1 MLNNRIEELF
11 KEEKFE
17 ELCEVVEK
25 INTKDLALALN
36 KLDRDLLVQVLP
48 KLPEDVSA
56 RVFVKFKPDLQ
67 QYLIDNIS
75 DFEFKE
81 ISEELL
87 ESDVENDV
95 NQKVLN
101 EILLKAEADTR
112 HEKLLEI
119 IDNIENKKFGSLK
132 PLLSEME
139 PVDIA
144 ELINDVDK
152 KDAIVIFRLLPKDVA
167 SETFVNIDNNRQK
180 VLIQSFTD
188 NEFSSIINDLFV
200 DDTIDI
206 IEEMPSNVVIRIL
219 KLSNPETRSTINKLL
234 GFPKDS
240 AGSLMTTE
248 FVTLR
253 AKMTAAEAL
262 KKMRKQAVDKETI
275 YTCYVTDDK
284 KRLLGTVS
292 AKDIILHEPTDKVG
306 DFMQENVIYAHT
318 STDKE
323 EVSNLLA
330 KYDLLAVPIVDSE
343 NRVTGI
349 VTIDDAID
357 VIQEESQE
365 DISKMAG
372 IAPNTKPYL
381 QTNVFSIFKNRL
393 PWLLILLVSATF
405 TGIIINVYEGT
416 LNSLSPLLFACVPM
430 LMGTGGNSGSQA
442 SVTIIQSLATSDI
455 EFKDIFKV
463 IWKEIRVAIIVAL
476 VLAIACFAK
485 LMLIDNLIF
494 GYDYTFKIS
503 FVVSLSLFA
512 TICIA
517 KLVGAILPLIAKKC
531 HLDPAVVA
539 NPFITTIVDIISL
552 LVFCCFSIALL

>member
-11 KEEKFE
+11 KEGKFE
-17 ELCEVVEK
+17 ELEEIIKK
-25 INTKDLALALN
+25 INTTDLVRALSKIDKDLLA
-36 KLDRDLLVQVLP
+36 DIFP
-48 KLPEDVSA
+48 KLPEEVSA
-56 RVFVKFKPDLQ
+56 RVFVKFKPELQ
-67 QYLIDNIS
+67 QHLIDNIS

-119 IDNIENKKFGSLK
+119 IDSIENKKFSSLK

-139 PVDIA
+139 PADIA
-144 ELINDVDK
+144 ELMNDIDK
-152 KDAIVIFRLLPKDVA
+152 EKVIVMFRLLPKDLA
-167 SETFVNIDNNRQK
+167 SEVFVEMNSDRQK
-180 VLIQSFTD
+180 MLINSFTD
-188 NEFSSIINDLFV
+188 KEVSNIINDLFV
-200 DDTIDI
+200 DDTLDI

-219 KLSNPETRSTINKLL
+219 KLSDAETRHNINKLL

-240 AGSLMTTE
+240 AGSIMTTE
-248 FVTLR
+248 FITLR
-253 AKMTAAEAL
+253 TKMTAAEAL
-262 KKMRKQAVDKETI
+262 KKIRKQAIDKETI

-284 KRLLGTVS
+284 KHLLGIVS
-292 AKDIILHEPTDKVG
+292 AKDIILHKPTDKIG

-323 EVSNLLA
+323 EVSNMLA
-330 KYDLLAVPIVDSE
+330 KYDLLAVPVVDSE
-343 NRVTGI
+343 NRITGI

-357 VIQEESQE
+357 VIQEETQE

-372 IAPNTKPYL
+372 IAPTTKPYL
-381 QTNVFSIFKNRL
+381 QTNVFAIFKNRL
-393 PWLLILLVSATF
+393 PWLLILLISATF

-442 SVTIIQSLATSDI
+442 SVTIIQSLATG
-455 EFKDIFKV
+455 EVELKDVLKV
-463 IWKEIRVAIIVAL
+463 IWKEIRVAILVAL
-476 VLAIACFAK
+476 VLAVACFGK
-485 LMLIDNLIF
+485 LMLIDNMIF
-494 GYDYTFKIS
+494 GYEYTFKIS

-531 HLDPAVVA
+531 KLDPAVVA
-539 NPFITTIVDIISL
+539 NPFITTIVDVISL
-552 LVFCCFSIALL
+552 LIFCLFSISLL

>member
-11 KEEKFE
+11 KSEQFE
-17 ELCEVVEK
+17 ELSEMVEK
-25 INTKDLALALN
+25 ITTTDLARALSKIERN
-36 KLDRDLLVQVLP
+36 LLVQIFP
-48 KLPEDVSA
+48 KLPEEVSA
-56 RVFVKFKPDLQ
+56 RVFIKFSSELQ
-67 QYLIDNIS
+67 QYLIENIS

-87 ESDVENDV
+87 DSDVENDV
-95 NQKVLN
+95 DQKVLN

-112 HEKLLEI
+112 HEKLIEI
-119 IDNIENKKFGSLK
+119 IDNIENKKFSSLK
-132 PLLSEME
+132 PLLAEMATA
-139 PVDIA
+139 DIA
-144 ELINDVDK
+144 ELINDIDK
-152 KDAIVIFRLLPKDVA
+152 EKVIVIFRLLPKDLA
-167 SETFVNIDNNRQK
+167 SEVFVYMNIDRQK
-180 VLIQSFTD
+180 MLINSFTD
-188 NEFSSIINDLFV
+188 AEVSNIINDLFV

-219 KLSNPETRSTINKLL
+219 KLSNPETRASINKLL

-240 AGSLMTTE
+240 AGSIMTTE

-253 AKMTAAEAL
+253 TKMTVAEAL
-262 KKMRKQAVDKETI
+262 KKMRKQAIDKETI

-292 AKDIILHEPTDKVG
+292 AKDIILHNPTDKIG

-318 STDKE
+318 NTDKE

-343 NRVTGI
+343 NRITGI

-372 IAPNTKPYL
+372 IAPTTKPYL
-381 QTNVFSIFKNRL
+381 QTNVFAIFKNRL

-405 TGIIINVYEGT
+405 TGIIINVYEST

-442 SVTIIQSLATSDI
+442 SVTIIQSLATG
-455 EFKDIFKV
+455 EVELKDIFKV
-463 IWKEIRVAIIVAL
+463 IWKEIRVAVIVAF
-476 VLAIACFAK
+476 VLALACFGK

-494 GYDYTFKIS
+494 GYNYTIKIS
-503 FVVSLSLFA
+503 LVVSLSLFA

-517 KLVGAILPLIAKKC
+517 KLVGAILPLLAKKC

-539 NPFITTIVDIISL
+539 NPFITTIVDVISL
-552 LVFCCFSIALL
+552 LIFCLFSISLL

>member
-11 KEEKFE
+11 KEEKFD
-17 ELCEVVEK
+17 ELSEMVEK
-25 INTKDLALALN
+25 INTKDLVLALS
-36 KLDRDLLVQVLP
+36 KLDKDLLVQVLP
-48 KLPEDVSA
+48 ALPEEVSA
-56 RVFVKFKPDLQ
+56 RVFVKFKPEIQ
-67 QYLIDNIS
+67 HYLIENIS
-75 DFEFKE
+75 DFKFKE

-87 ESDVENDV
+87 ESDIENDV

-101 EILLKAEADTR
+101 ELLLKAEADTR

-119 IDNIENKKFGSLK
+119 IDNITNKKFSSLK
-132 PLLSEME
+132 PLLSEMK
-139 PVDIA
+139 PADIA
-144 ELINDVDK
+144 ELINDTDK
-152 KDAIVIFRLLPKDVA
+152 KNVIVIFRLLPKDLA
-167 SETFVNIDNNRQK
+167 SEVFVEMNIDRQK
-180 VLIQSFTD
+180 VLIDSFTD
-188 NEFSSIINDLFV
+188 TEFSNIINDLFV
-200 DDTIDI
+200 DDTIDL

-219 KLSNPETRSTINKLL
+219 KLSNPETRATINKLL

-240 AGSLMTTE
+240 AGSIMTTE
-248 FVTLR
+248 FITLR
-253 AKMTAAEAL
+253 TKMTASEAL
-262 KKMRKQAVDKETI
+262 KKMRKQAIDKETI

-292 AKDIILHEPTDKVG
+292 AKDIILHNPTDKIG
-306 DFMQENVIYAHT
+306 DFMQENVISAHT

-323 EVSNLLA
+323 EVSNMLT

-343 NRVTGI
+343 NRITGI

-372 IAPNTKPYL
+372 IAPTTKPYL
-381 QTNVFSIFKNRL
+381 QTNVFAIFKNRL
-393 PWLLILLVSATF
+393 PWLLILLISATF
-405 TGIIINVYEGT
+405 TGIIINVYEST

-442 SVTIIQSLATSDI
+442 SVTIIQSLATG
-455 EFKDIFKV
+455 EVELKDVFKV

-476 VLAIACFAK
+476 VLAVSCFAK

-494 GYDYTFKIS
+494 GYDYTVKIS

-517 KLVGAILPLIAKKC
+517 KLVGALLPLIAKKI

-539 NPFITTIVDIISL
+539 NPFITTIVDVISL
-552 LVFCCFSIALL
+552 LIFCLFSITLL

>member
-11 KEEKFE
+11 NEEKFD
-17 ELCEVVEK
+17 ELNSMIEK
-25 INTKDLALALN
+25 INTTDLARALSRIE
-36 KLDRDLLVQVLP
+36 KELLVQIFP
-48 KLPEDVSA
+48 KLPEEVSA
-56 RVFVKFKPDLQ
+56 RVFVKFKTELQ

-75 DFEFKE
+75 GYEFKE

-87 ESDVENDV
+87 EADVENDV

-119 IDNIENKKFGSLK
+119 IDNIENRKFSSLK
-132 PLLSEME
+132 PLLAEME
-139 PVDIA
+139 PADIA
-144 ELINDVDK
+144 DLINDIDK
-152 KDAIVIFRLLPKDVA
+152 EKVMVIFRLLPKDLA
-167 SETFVNIDNNRQK
+167 SEVFVEMNSDRQK
-180 VLIQSFTD
+180 MLINT
-188 NEFSSIINDLFV
+188 FSDAEVSNIMDDLFV
-200 DDTIDI
+200 DDTVDI
-206 IEEMPSNVVIRIL
+206 IEEMPSNVVIRLL
-219 KLSNPETRSTINKLL
+219 KLSKPETRATLNKIL

-240 AGSLMTTE
+240 AGSIMTTE

-253 AKMTAAEAL
+253 TKMTVAEAL
-262 KKMRKQAVDKETI
+262 KKMRKQAIDKETI

-292 AKDIILHEPTDKVG
+292 AKDIILHKPTDKIG

-318 STDKE
+318 NTDRE
-323 EVSNLLA
+323 EVSNMLQ
-330 KYDLLAVPIVDSE
+330 KYDLLAVPVVDNE
-343 NRVTGI
+343 NRITGI

-357 VIQEESQE
+357 IIQEETQE

-372 IAPNTKPYL
+372 IAPTTKPYL
-381 QTNVFSIFKNRL
+381 KTNVFAIFKNRL
-393 PWLLILLVSATF
+393 PWLLILLISATF

-442 SVTIIQSLATSDI
+442 SVTIIQSLATGDV
-455 EFKDIFKV
+455 ELKDVFKV
-463 IWKEIRVAIIVAL
+463 IWKEIRVAILVAL
-476 VLAIACFAK
+476 VLAVACFGK

-494 GYDYTFKIS
+494 GYDYTVKIS

-517 KLVGAILPLIAKKC
+517 KLVGAILPLLAKKIK
-531 HLDPAVVA
+531 LDPAVVA
-539 NPFITTIVDIISL
+539 NPFITTIVDVISL
-552 LVFCCFSIALL
+552 LIFCVCSIALL

>member
-11 KEEKFE
+11 NEEKFD
-17 ELCEVVEK
+17 ELNSMIEK
-25 INTKDLALALN
+25 INTTDLARALSKIDN
-36 KLDRDLLVQVLP
+36 ELLVKIFP
-48 KLPEDVSA
+48 KLPEEVSA
-56 RVFVKFKPDLQ
+56 RVFVKFKTELQ

-75 DFEFKE
+75 GYEFKE

-87 ESDVENDV
+87 EADVENDV

-119 IDNIENKKFGSLK
+119 IDNIENKKFSSLK
-132 PLLSEME
+132 PLLAEME
-139 PVDIA
+139 PADIA
-144 ELINDVDK
+144 DLINDIDK
-152 KDAIVIFRLLPKDVA
+152 EKVVVIFRLLPKDLA
-167 SETFVNIDNNRQK
+167 SEVFVDMNADRQK
-180 VLIQSFTD
+180 MLIDTFTD
-188 NEFSSIINDLFV
+188 AEVSNIINDLFV
-200 DDTIDI
+200 DDTVDI
-206 IEEMPSNVVIRIL
+206 IEEMPSNVVIRLL
-219 KLSNPETRSTINKLL
+219 KLSKPETRATLNKIL

-240 AGSLMTTE
+240 AGSIMTTE

-253 AKMTAAEAL
+253 TKMTVSEAL
-262 KKMRKQAVDKETI
+262 KKMRKQAIDKETI

-292 AKDIILHEPTDKVG
+292 AKDIILHKPNDKIG

-318 STDKE
+318 NTDRE
-323 EVSNLLA
+323 EVSNMLQ
-330 KYDLLAVPIVDSE
+330 KYDLLAVPVVDNE
-343 NRVTGI
+343 NRITGI

-357 VIQEESQE
+357 IIQEESQE

-372 IAPNTKPYL
+372 IAPTTKPYL

-393 PWLLILLVSATF
+393 PWLLILLISATF
-405 TGIIINVYEGT
+405 TGIIINVYEST

-442 SVTIIQSLATSDI
+442 SVTIIQSLATG
-455 EFKDIFKV
+455 EVELKDVLKV
-463 IWKEIRVAIIVAL
+463 IWKEIRVAVIVAF
-476 VLAIACFAK
+476 VLAVACFGK

-517 KLVGAILPLIAKKC
+517 KLVGAILPLLAKKIK
-531 HLDPAVVA
+531 LDPAVVA
-539 NPFITTIVDIISL
+539 NPFITTIVDVISL
-552 LVFCCFSIALL
+552 LIFCLFSITLL

>member
-1 MLNNRIEELF
+1 MLNNKIEELF
-11 KEEKFE
+11 VAEKFD
-17 ELCEVVEK
+17 ELAEMVEK
-25 INTKDLALALN
+25 INTKDLVFALS
-36 KLDRDLLVQVLP
+36 KIDKDLLVKILP
-48 KLPEDVSA
+48 KLPEEVSA
-56 RVFVKFKPDLQ
+56 RVFVKFKSELQ
-67 QYLIDNIS
+67 QHLIDNIS

-87 ESDVENDV
+87 DTDVENDV
-95 NQKVLN
+95 NQNVLN

-119 IDNIENKKFGSLK
+119 IDNVENKKFSSLK
-132 PLLSEME
+132 PLLAEME
-139 PVDIA
+139 PADIA
-144 ELINDVDK
+144 ELINDIDK
-152 KDAIVIFRLLPKDVA
+152 EKVIIIFRLLPKDLA
-167 SETFVNIDNNRQK
+167 SEVFVEMNIDRQK
-180 VLIQSFTD
+180 MLINSFTD
-188 NEFSSIINDLFV
+188 TEFSNIINDLFV
-200 DDTIDI
+200 DDTLDI

-219 KLSNPETRSTINKLL
+219 RLSNPETRATINKLL

-240 AGSLMTTE
+240 AGSIMTTE

-253 AKMTAAEAL
+253 TKMTAAEAL
-262 KKMRKQAVDKETI
+262 KKMRKQAIDKETI

-284 KRLLGTVS
+284 KKLLGTVS
-292 AKDIILHEPTDKVG
+292 AKDIILHNPEDKVG
-306 DFMQENVIYAHT
+306 DFMQDNIIYAHT
-318 STDKE
+318 NTDKE

-343 NRVTGI
+343 NRITGI

-372 IAPNTKPYL
+372 IAPTTKPYL

-393 PWLLILLVSATF
+393 PWLLILLISATF
-405 TGIIINVYEGT
+405 TGIIINVYEST
-416 LNSLSPLLFACVPM
+416 LNALSPLLFACVPM

-442 SVTIIQSLATSDI
+442 SVTIIQSLATG
-455 EFKDIFKV
+455 EVELKDVIKV
-463 IWKEIRVAIIVAL
+463 IWKEIRVAVL
-476 VLAIACFAK
+476 VSFVLAVACFGK

-494 GYDYTFKIS
+494 GYDYTVKIS
-503 FVVSLSLFA
+503 LVVSLSLFA

-517 KLVGAILPLIAKKC
+517 KLVGAILPLIAKKI

-539 NPFITTIVDIISL
+539 NPFITTIVDVISL
-552 LVFCCFSIALL
+552 LIFCLFSISLL

>member
-11 KEEKFE
+11 NDEKFE
-17 ELCEVVEK
+17 ELNLMVEK
-25 INTKDLALALN
+25 INTTDLARALSRIE
-36 KLDRDLLVQVLP
+36 KDVLVKIFP
-48 KLPEDVSA
+48 KLPEEVSA
-56 RVFVKFKPDLQ
+56 RVFVKFKTDLQ

-87 ESDVENDV
+87 DADVENDV

-119 IDNIENKKFGSLK
+119 IDNIENKKFSSLK
-132 PLLSEME
+132 PLLAEME
-139 PVDIA
+139 PADIA
-144 ELINDVDK
+144 DIMNDIDK
-152 KDAIVIFRLLPKDVA
+152 QNVVVLFRLLPKDLA
-167 SETFVNIDNNRQK
+167 SEVFVDMNVDRQK
-180 VLIQSFTD
+180 MLINSFTD
-188 NEFSSIINDLFV
+188 AEVSNIINDLFV
-200 DDTIDI
+200 DDTVDI
-206 IEEMPSNVVIRIL
+206 LEEMPSNVVIRLL
-219 KLSNPETRSTINKLL
+219 KLSNPETRETLNKIL

-240 AGSLMTTE
+240 AGSIMTTE

-253 AKMTAAEAL
+253 TKMTVAEAL
-262 KKMRKQAVDKETI
+262 KKMRKQAIDKETI

-292 AKDIILHEPTDKVG
+292 AKDIILHKPTDKIG
-306 DFMQENVIYAHT
+306 DFMQENVVYAHT
-318 STDKE
+318 NTDRE
-323 EVSNLLA
+323 EVYNMLK
-330 KYDLLAVPIVDSE
+330 KYDFLAVPVVDNE
-343 NRVTGI
+343 NRITGI
-349 VTIDDAID
+349 VTIDDALDI
-357 VIQEESQE
+357 IQEETQE

-372 IAPNTKPYL
+372 IAPTTKPYL

-393 PWLLILLVSATF
+393 PWLLILLISATF

-442 SVTIIQSLATSDI
+442 SVTIIQSLATGDI
-455 EFKDIFKV
+455 ELKDVFKV
-463 IWKEIRVAIIVAL
+463 IWKEIRVAILVSF
-476 VLAIACFAK
+476 VLAVACFGK

-531 HLDPAVVA
+531 RLDPAVVA
-539 NPFITTIVDIISL
+539 NPFITTIVDVISL
-552 LVFCCFSIALL
+552 LIFCVCSITLL

>member
-11 KEEKFE
+11 NAEKFE
-17 ELCEVVEK
+17 ELSEMVEK
-25 INTKDLALALN
+25 ITTTDLARALS
-36 KLDRDLLVQVLP
+36 KIERDLLVQIFP
-48 KLPEDVSA
+48 KLPEEVSA
-56 RVFVKFKPDLQ
+56 RVFVKFKSELQ

-95 NQKVLN
+95 NQTVLN

-119 IDNIENKKFGSLK
+119 IDNIENKKFSSLK
-132 PLLSEME
+132 PLLAEME
-139 PVDIA
+139 PADIA
-144 ELINDVDK
+144 ELINDIDK
-152 KDAIVIFRLLPKDVA
+152 EKVIVIFRLLPKDLA
-167 SETFVNIDNNRQK
+167 SEVFVDMNVDRQK
-180 VLIQSFTD
+180 MLINSFTD
-188 NEFSSIINDLFV
+188 NEVSNIINDLFV

-206 IEEMPSNVVIRIL
+206 IEEMPSNMVIRIL
-219 KLSNPETRSTINKLL
+219 KLSNPETRATINKLL

-240 AGSLMTTE
+240 AGSIMTTE

-253 AKMTAAEAL
+253 TKMTVSEAL
-262 KKMRKQAVDKETI
+262 KKMRKQAIDKETI

-292 AKDIILHEPTDKVG
+292 AKDIILHNPTDRIG

-330 KYDLLAVPIVDSE
+330 KYDLLAVPVVDSE
-343 NRVTGI
+343 NRITGI

-357 VIQEESQE
+357 VIQEETQE

-372 IAPNTKPYL
+372 IAPTTKPYL
-381 QTNVFSIFKNRL
+381 QTNVFAIFKNRL

-405 TGIIINVYEGT
+405 TGIIINVYEST

-442 SVTIIQSLATSDI
+442 SVTIIQSLATG
-455 EFKDIFKV
+455 EVELKDIFKV
-463 IWKEIRVAIIVAL
+463 IWKEIRVAIIVAF
-476 VLAIACFAK
+476 VLALACFGK

-494 GYDYTFKIS
+494 GYDYTIKIS

-517 KLVGAILPLIAKKC
+517 KLVGAILPLLAKKC

-539 NPFITTIVDIISL
+539 NPFITTIVDVISL
-552 LVFCCFSIALL
+552 LIFCLFSVSML

>member
-11 KEEKFE
+11 NEEKFE
-17 ELCEVVEK
+17 ELNAMVEK
-25 INTKDLALALN
+25 INTTDLARALSRIEHEQLA
-36 KLDRDLLVQVLP
+36 KIFP
-48 KLPEDVSA
+48 KLPEEVSA
-56 RVFVKFKPDLQ
+56 RVFVKFKTELQ

-75 DFEFKE
+75 GYEFKE

-119 IDNIENKKFGSLK
+119 IDNIENKKFSSLK

-139 PVDIA
+139 PADMA
-144 ELINDVDK
+144 DLINDIDK
-152 KDAIVIFRLLPKDVA
+152 EKVLVIFRLLPKDLA
-167 SETFVNIDNNRQK
+167 SEVFVEMNSDRQK
-180 VLIQSFTD
+180 MLIDTFTD
-188 NEFSSIINDLFV
+188 AEVSNIINDLFV

-206 IEEMPSNVVIRIL
+206 IEEMPSNVVIRLL
-219 KLSNPETRSTINKLL
+219 KLSNPETRATLNKIL

-240 AGSLMTTE
+240 AGSIMTTE

-253 AKMTAAEAL
+253 TKMTVSEAL
-262 KKMRKQAVDKETI
+262 KKMRKQAIDKETI

-292 AKDIILHEPTDKVG
+292 AKDIILHKPTDKIG

-318 STDKE
+318 NTDRE
-323 EVSNLLA
+323 EVSNMLQ
-330 KYDLLAVPIVDSE
+330 KYDLLAVPVVDNE
-343 NRVTGI
+343 NRITGI

-357 VIQEESQE
+357 IIQEESQE

-372 IAPNTKPYL
+372 IAPTTKPYL
-381 QTNVFSIFKNRL
+381 QTNVFAIFKNRL
-393 PWLLILLVSATF
+393 PWLLILLLSATF

-442 SVTIIQSLATSDI
+442 SVTIIQSLATG
-455 EFKDIFKV
+455 EVELKDVFKV
-463 IWKEIRVAIIVAL
+463 IWKEIRVAVIIAF
-476 VLAIACFAK
+476 VLACACFGK
-485 LMLIDNLIF
+485 LLLIDNLLF

-503 FVVSLSLFA
+503 FVISLSLFA

-517 KLVGAILPLIAKKC
+517 KLVGAILPLIAKKI

-539 NPFITTIVDIISL
+539 NPFITTIVDVLSL
-552 LVFCCFSIALL
+552 LIFCLFSITLL

>member
-11 KEEKFE
+11 NAEKFD
-17 ELCEVVEK
+17 ELNEMVEK
-25 INTKDLALALN
+25 INTTDLARALSRIE
-36 KLDRDLLVQVLP
+36 KDVLVKIFP
-48 KLPEDVSA
+48 KLPEEVSA
-56 RVFVKFKPDLQ
+56 RVFVKFKTELQ

-119 IDNIENKKFGSLK
+119 IDNIENKKFSSLK

-139 PVDIA
+139 PADIA
-144 ELINDVDK
+144 EVINDIDK
-152 KDAIVIFRLLPKDVA
+152 QNVVVLFRLLPKDLA
-167 SETFVNIDNNRQK
+167 SEVFVDMNADRQK
-180 VLIQSFTD
+180 MLINSFTD
-188 NEFSSIINDLFV
+188 AEVSNIINDLFV
-200 DDTIDI
+200 DDTVDI
-206 IEEMPSNVVIRIL
+206 IEEMPSNVVIRLL
-219 KLSNPETRSTINKLL
+219 KLSNPETRETLNKIL

-240 AGSLMTTE
+240 AGSIMTTE

-253 AKMTAAEAL
+253 TKMTVAEAL
-262 KKMRKQAVDKETI
+262 KKMRKQAIDKETI

-292 AKDIILHEPTDKVG
+292 AKDIILHKPTDKIG

-318 STDKE
+318 NTDRE
-323 EVSNLLA
+323 EVSNMLQ
-330 KYDLLAVPIVDSE
+330 KYDLLAVPVVDNE
-343 NRVTGI
+343 NRITGI

-357 VIQEESQE
+357 IIQEETQE

-372 IAPNTKPYL
+372 IAPTTKPYL

-393 PWLLILLVSATF
+393 PWLLILLISATF

-442 SVTIIQSLATSDI
+442 SVTIIQSLATGDI
-455 EFKDIFKV
+455 ELKDVFKV
-463 IWKEIRVAIIVAL
+463 IWKEIRVAILVSF

-531 HLDPAVVA
+531 KLDPAVVA
-539 NPFITTIVDIISL
+539 NPFITTIVDVISL
-552 LVFCCFSIALL
+552 LIFCIFSIALL

>member
-1 MLNNRIEELF
+1 MLNNKIEELF
-11 KEEKFE
+11 VAEKFD
-17 ELCEVVEK
+17 ELAEMVEK
-25 INTKDLALALN
+25 INTKDLVFALS
-36 KLDRDLLVQVLP
+36 KIDKDLLVKILP
-48 KLPEDVSA
+48 KLPEEVSA
-56 RVFVKFKPDLQ
+56 RVFVKFKSELQ
-67 QYLIDNIS
+67 QHLIDNIS

-87 ESDVENDV
+87 DTDVENDV
-95 NQKVLN
+95 NQNVLN

-119 IDNIENKKFGSLK
+119 IDNVENKKFSSLK
-132 PLLSEME
+132 PLLAEME
-139 PVDIA
+139 PADIA
-144 ELINDVDK
+144 ELINDIDK
-152 KDAIVIFRLLPKDVA
+152 EKVIIIFRLLPKDLA
-167 SETFVNIDNNRQK
+167 SEVFVEMNIDRQK
-180 VLIQSFTD
+180 MLINSFTD
-188 NEFSSIINDLFV
+188 AEFSNIINDLFV
-200 DDTIDI
+200 DDTLDI

-219 KLSNPETRSTINKLL
+219 RLSNPETRATINKLL

-240 AGSLMTTE
+240 AGSIMTTE

-253 AKMTAAEAL
+253 TKMTAAEAL
-262 KKMRKQAVDKETI
+262 KKMRKQAIDKETI

-284 KRLLGTVS
+284 KKLLGTVS
-292 AKDIILHEPTDKVG
+292 AKDIILHNPEDKVG
-306 DFMQENVIYAHT
+306 DFMQDNIIYAHT
-318 STDKE
+318 NTDKE

-343 NRVTGI
+343 NRITGI

-372 IAPNTKPYL
+372 IAPTTKPYL

-393 PWLLILLVSATF
+393 PWLLILLISATF
-405 TGIIINVYEGT
+405 TGIIINVYEST
-416 LNSLSPLLFACVPM
+416 LNALSPLLFACVPM

-442 SVTIIQSLATSDI
+442 SVTIIQSLATG
-455 EFKDIFKV
+455 EVELKDVIKV
-463 IWKEIRVAIIVAL
+463 IWKEIRVAVL
-476 VLAIACFAK
+476 VSFVLAVACFGK

-494 GYDYTFKIS
+494 GYDYTVKIS
-503 FVVSLSLFA
+503 LVVSLSLFA

-517 KLVGAILPLIAKKC
+517 KLVGAILPLIAKKI

-539 NPFITTIVDIISL
+539 NPFITTIVDVISL
-552 LVFCCFSIALL
+552 LIFCLFSISLL

>member
-11 KEEKFE
+11 NEEKFD
-17 ELCEVVEK
+17 ELNSMIEK
-25 INTKDLALALN
+25 INTTDLARALSKIDN
-36 KLDRDLLVQVLP
+36 ELLVKIFP
-48 KLPEDVSA
+48 KLPEEVSA
-56 RVFVKFKPDLQ
+56 RVFVKFKTELQ

-75 DFEFKE
+75 GYEFKE

-87 ESDVENDV
+87 EADVEKDV

-119 IDNIENKKFGSLK
+119 IDNIENRKFSSLK
-132 PLLSEME
+132 PLLAEME
-139 PVDIA
+139 PADIA
-144 ELINDVDK
+144 DLINDIDK
-152 KDAIVIFRLLPKDVA
+152 EKVVVIFRLLPKDLA
-167 SETFVNIDNNRQK
+167 SEVFVDMNADRQK
-180 VLIQSFTD
+180 MLIDTFTD
-188 NEFSSIINDLFV
+188 AEVSNIINDLFV
-200 DDTIDI
+200 DDTVDI
-206 IEEMPSNVVIRIL
+206 IEEMPSNVVIRLL
-219 KLSNPETRSTINKLL
+219 KLSKPETRATLNKIL

-240 AGSLMTTE
+240 AGSIMTTE

-253 AKMTAAEAL
+253 TKMTVSEAL
-262 KKMRKQAVDKETI
+262 KKMRKQAIDKETI

-292 AKDIILHEPTDKVG
+292 AKDIILHKPNDKIG

-318 STDKE
+318 NTDRE
-323 EVSNLLA
+323 EVSNMLQ
-330 KYDLLAVPIVDSE
+330 KYDLLAVPVVDNE
-343 NRVTGI
+343 NRITGI

-357 VIQEESQE
+357 IIQEESQE

-372 IAPNTKPYL
+372 IAPTTKPYL

-393 PWLLILLVSATF
+393 PWLLILLISATF
-405 TGIIINVYEGT
+405 TGIIINVYEST

-442 SVTIIQSLATSDI
+442 SVTIIQSLATG
-455 EFKDIFKV
+455 EVELKDVLKV
-463 IWKEIRVAIIVAL
+463 IWKEIRVAVIVAF
-476 VLAIACFAK
+476 VLAVACFGK

-517 KLVGAILPLIAKKC
+517 KLVGAILPLLAKKIK
-531 HLDPAVVA
+531 LDPAVVA
-539 NPFITTIVDIISL
+539 NPFITTIVDVISL
-552 LVFCCFSIALL
+552 LIFCLFSITLL

>member
-11 KEEKFE
+11 KEEKFD
-17 ELCEVVEK
+17 ELSEMVAK
-25 INTKDLALALN
+25 INTKDLVLALS
-36 KLDRDLLVQVLP
+36 KLDKDLLVQVLP
-48 KLPEDVSA
+48 ALPEEVSA
-56 RVFVKFKPDLQ
+56 RVFIKFKPEIQ
-67 QYLIDNIS
+67 HYLIENIS
-75 DFEFKE
+75 DFKFKE

-87 ESDVENDV
+87 ESDIENDV

-101 EILLKAEADTR
+101 ELLLKAEADTR

-119 IDNIENKKFGSLK
+119 IDNITNKKFSSLK
-132 PLLSEME
+132 PLLSEMK
-139 PVDIA
+139 PADIA
-144 ELINDVDK
+144 ELINDTDK
-152 KDAIVIFRLLPKDVA
+152 KNVIVIFRLLPKDLA
-167 SETFVNIDNNRQK
+167 SEVFVEMNIDRQK
-180 VLIQSFTD
+180 VLIDSFTD
-188 NEFSSIINDLFV
+188 TEFSNIINDLFV
-200 DDTIDI
+200 DDTIDL

-219 KLSNPETRSTINKLL
+219 KLSNPETRATINKLL

-240 AGSLMTTE
+240 AGSIMTTE
-248 FVTLR
+248 FITLR
-253 AKMTAAEAL
+253 TKMTASEAL
-262 KKMRKQAVDKETI
+262 KKMRKQAIDKETI

-292 AKDIILHEPTDKVG
+292 AKDIILHNPTDKIG
-306 DFMQENVIYAHT
+306 DFMQENVISAHT

-323 EVSNLLA
+323 EVSNMLT

-343 NRVTGI
+343 NRITGI

-372 IAPNTKPYL
+372 IAPTTKPYL
-381 QTNVFSIFKNRL
+381 QTNVFAIFKNRL
-393 PWLLILLVSATF
+393 PWLLILLISATF
-405 TGIIINVYEGT
+405 TGIIINVYEST

-442 SVTIIQSLATSDI
+442 SVTIIQSLATG
-455 EFKDIFKV
+455 EVELKDVFKV

-476 VLAIACFAK
+476 VLAVSCFAK

-517 KLVGAILPLIAKKC
+517 KLVGALLPLIAKKI

-539 NPFITTIVDIISL
+539 NPFITTIVDVISL
-552 LVFCCFSIALL
+552 LIFCLFSITLL

>member
-11 KEEKFE
+11 NAEKFD
-17 ELCEVVEK
+17 ELNAMVEK
-25 INTKDLALALN
+25 INTTDLARALSRIE
-36 KLDRDLLVQVLP
+36 KELLVQIFP
-48 KLPEDVSA
+48 KLPEEVSA
-56 RVFVKFKPDLQ
+56 RVFVQFKTDLQ

-75 DFEFKE
+75 GFEFKE

-87 ESDVENDV
+87 DSDVENDV

-119 IDNIENKKFGSLK
+119 IDNIENKKFSSLK
-132 PLLSEME
+132 PLLAEME
-139 PVDIA
+139 PADIA
-144 ELINDVDK
+144 DLMNDIDK
-152 KDAIVIFRLLPKDVA
+152 EKVVVIFRLLPKDLA
-167 SETFVNIDNNRQK
+167 SEVFVDMNVDRQK
-180 VLIQSFTD
+180 MLINT
-188 NEFSSIINDLFV
+188 FSDAEVSNIINDLFV

-206 IEEMPSNVVIRIL
+206 IEEMPSNVVIRLL
-219 KLSNPETRSTINKLL
+219 KLSKPETRATLNKIL

-240 AGSLMTTE
+240 AGSIMTTE

-253 AKMTAAEAL
+253 TKMTVAEAL
-262 KKMRKQAVDKETI
+262 KKMRKQAIDKETI

-292 AKDIILHEPTDKVG
+292 AKDIILHKPTDKIG

-318 STDKE
+318 NTDRE
-323 EVSNLLA
+323 EVSNMLQ
-330 KYDLLAVPIVDSE
+330 KYDLLAVPVVDNE
-343 NRVTGI
+343 NRITGI
-349 VTIDDAID
+349 VTIDDALDI
-357 VIQEESQE
+357 IQEETQE

-372 IAPNTKPYL
+372 IAPTTKPYL
-381 QTNVFSIFKNRL
+381 KTNVFAIFKNRL
-393 PWLLILLVSATF
+393 PWLLILLISATF

-442 SVTIIQSLATSDI
+442 SVTVIQSLATGDV
-455 EFKDIFKV
+455 ELKDVFKV
-463 IWKEIRVAIIVAL
+463 IWKEIRVAILVAL
-476 VLAIACFAK
+476 VLAVACFGK

-494 GYDYTFKIS
+494 GYDYTVKIS

-517 KLVGAILPLIAKKC
+517 KLVGAILPLLAKKIK
-531 HLDPAVVA
+531 LDPAVVA
-539 NPFITTIVDIISL
+539 NPFITTIVDVISL
-552 LVFCCFSIALL
+552 LIFCVCSIALL

>member
-11 KEEKFE
+11 NAEKFD
-17 ELCEVVEK
+17 ELADIVEK
-25 INTKDLALALN
+25 INTKDLVLALS
-36 KLDRDLLVQVLP
+36 KIDKDVLVKILP

-56 RVFVKFKPDLQ
+56 RVFIKFKPELQ
-67 QYLIDNIS
+67 HYLIENIS

-119 IDNIENKKFGSLK
+119 IDNIENKKFSSLK
-132 PLLSEME
+132 PLLAEME
-139 PVDIA
+139 PADIA
-144 ELINDVDK
+144 ELINDIDK
-152 KDAIVIFRLLPKDVA
+152 EKVIIIFRLLPKDLA
-167 SETFVNIDNNRQK
+167 SEVFIEMNIDRQK
-180 VLIQSFTD
+180 MLINSFTD
-188 NEFSSIINDLFV
+188 AEFSNIINDLFV
-200 DDTIDI
+200 DDTIDL

-219 KLSNPETRSTINKLL
+219 KLSSPETRATINKLL

-240 AGSLMTTE
+240 AGSIMTTE

-253 AKMTAAEAL
+253 TKMTAAEAL
-262 KKMRKQAVDKETI
+262 KKMRKQAIDKETI

-292 AKDIILHEPTDKVG
+292 AKDIILHNPTDKIG
-306 DFMQENVIYAHT
+306 DFMQENVISAHT

-323 EVSNLLA
+323 EVSNLLS

-343 NRVTGI
+343 NRITGI

-357 VIQEESQE
+357 VIQEETQE

-372 IAPNTKPYL
+372 IAPTTKPYL
-381 QTNVFSIFKNRL
+381 QTNVFAIFKNRL
-393 PWLLILLVSATF
+393 PWLLILLISATF
-405 TGIIINVYEGT
+405 TGIIINVYEST
-416 LNSLSPLLFACVPM
+416 LNALSPLLFACVPM

-442 SVTIIQSLATSDI
+442 SVTIIQSLATNEI
-455 EFKDIFKV
+455 ELKDVLKV
-463 IWKEIRVAIIVAL
+463 IWKEIRVAIIVAF
-476 VLAIACFAK
+476 VLATACFAK

-494 GYDYTFKIS
+494 GYEYTFKIS

-517 KLVGAILPLIAKKC
+517 KLVGAILPLLAKKI

-539 NPFITTIVDIISL
+539 NPFITTIVDVISL
-552 LVFCCFSIALL
+552 LIFCLFSITLL

>member
-11 KEEKFE
+11 KEEKFD
-17 ELCEVVEK
+17 ELSEMVEK
-25 INTKDLALALN
+25 INTKDLVLALS
-36 KLDRDLLVQVLP
+36 KLDKDLLVQILP
-48 KLPEDVSA
+48 ALPEEVSA
-56 RVFVKFKPDLQ
+56 RVFVKFKPEIQ
-67 QYLIDNIS
+67 HYLIENIS
-75 DFEFKE
+75 DFKFKE

-87 ESDVENDV
+87 ESDIENDV

-101 EILLKAEADTR
+101 ELLLKAEADTR

-119 IDNIENKKFGSLK
+119 IDSITNKKFSSLK
-132 PLLSEME
+132 PLLTEMK
-139 PVDIA
+139 PADIA
-144 ELINDVDK
+144 ELINDTDK
-152 KDAIVIFRLLPKDVA
+152 ENVIVIFRLLPKDLA
-167 SETFVNIDNNRQK
+167 SEVFIEMNIDRQK
-180 VLIQSFTD
+180 MLINSFTD
-188 NEFSSIINDLFV
+188 SEFSNIINDLFV
-200 DDTIDI
+200 DDTIDL

-219 KLSNPETRSTINKLL
+219 KLSNPETRATINKLL

-240 AGSLMTTE
+240 AGSIMTTE
-248 FVTLR
+248 FITLR
-253 AKMTAAEAL
+253 TKMTASEAL
-262 KKMRKQAVDKETI
+262 KKMRKQAIDKETI

-292 AKDIILHEPTDKVG
+292 AKDIILHNPTDKIG
-306 DFMQENVIYAHT
+306 DFMQENVISAHT

-323 EVSNLLA
+323 EVSNMLT

-343 NRVTGI
+343 NRITGI

-372 IAPNTKPYL
+372 IAPTTKPYL
-381 QTNVFSIFKNRL
+381 QTNVFAIFKNRL
-393 PWLLILLVSATF
+393 PWLLILLISATF

-442 SVTIIQSLATSDI
+442 SVTIIQSLATG
-455 EFKDIFKV
+455 EVELKDVLKV
-463 IWKEIRVAIIVAL
+463 IWKEIRVAVIIAL
-476 VLAIACFAK
+476 VLAVSCFAK

-494 GYDYTFKIS
+494 GYDYTVKIS

-517 KLVGAILPLIAKKC
+517 KLVGALLPLFAKKI

-539 NPFITTIVDIISL
+539 NPFITTIVDVISL
-552 LVFCCFSIALL
+552 LIFCLFSITLL

>member
-11 KEEKFE
+11 NEEKFD
-17 ELCEVVEK
+17 ELNSMIEK
-25 INTKDLALALN
+25 INTTDLARALSKIDN
-36 KLDRDLLVQVLP
+36 ELLVKLFP
-48 KLPEDVSA
+48 KLPEEVSA
-56 RVFVKFKPDLQ
+56 RVFVKFKTELQ

-75 DFEFKE
+75 GYEFKE

-87 ESDVENDV
+87 EADVENDV

-119 IDNIENKKFGSLK
+119 IDNIENRKFSSLK
-132 PLLSEME
+132 PLLAEME
-139 PVDIA
+139 PADIA
-144 ELINDVDK
+144 DLINDIDK
-152 KDAIVIFRLLPKDVA
+152 EKVMVIFRLLPKDLA
-167 SETFVNIDNNRQK
+167 SEVFVEMNSDRQK
-180 VLIQSFTD
+180 MLINT
-188 NEFSSIINDLFV
+188 FSDAEVSNIMDDLFV
-200 DDTIDI
+200 DDTVDI
-206 IEEMPSNVVIRIL
+206 IEEMPSNVVIRLL
-219 KLSNPETRSTINKLL
+219 KLSKPETRATLNKIL

-240 AGSLMTTE
+240 AGSIMTTE

-253 AKMTAAEAL
+253 TKMTVAEAL
-262 KKMRKQAVDKETI
+262 KKMRKQAIDKETI

-292 AKDIILHEPTDKVG
+292 AKDIILHKPNDKIG

-318 STDKE
+318 NTDRE
-323 EVSNLLA
+323 EVSNMLQ
-330 KYDLLAVPIVDSE
+330 KYDLLAVPVVDNE
-343 NRVTGI
+343 NRITGI

-357 VIQEESQE
+357 IIQEESQE

-372 IAPNTKPYL
+372 IAPTTKPYL

-393 PWLLILLVSATF
+393 PWLLILLISATF
-405 TGIIINVYEGT
+405 TGIIINVYEST
-416 LNSLSPLLFACVPM
+416 LNNLSPLLFACVPM

-442 SVTIIQSLATSDI
+442 SVTIIQSLATG
-455 EFKDIFKV
+455 EVELKDVLKV
-463 IWKEIRVAIIVAL
+463 IWKEIRVAVIVAF
-476 VLAIACFAK
+476 VLAVACFGK

-517 KLVGAILPLIAKKC
+517 KLVGAILPLLAKKIK
-531 HLDPAVVA
+531 LDPAVVA
-539 NPFITTIVDIISL
+539 NPFITTIVDVISL
-552 LVFCCFSIALL
+552 LIFCLFSITLL

>member
-11 KEEKFE
+11 NEEKFD
-17 ELCEVVEK
+17 ELNSMIEK
-25 INTKDLALALN
+25 INTTDLARALSKIDN
-36 KLDRDLLVQVLP
+36 ELLVKIFP
-48 KLPEDVSA
+48 KLPEEVSA
-56 RVFVKFKPDLQ
+56 RVFVKFKTELQ

-75 DFEFKE
+75 GYEFKE

-87 ESDVENDV
+87 DADVEKDV

-119 IDNIENKKFGSLK
+119 IDNIENRKFSSLK
-132 PLLSEME
+132 PLLAEME
-139 PVDIA
+139 PADIA
-144 ELINDVDK
+144 DLINDIDK
-152 KDAIVIFRLLPKDVA
+152 EKVVVIFRLLPKDLA
-167 SETFVNIDNNRQK
+167 SEVFVDMNADRQK
-180 VLIQSFTD
+180 MLIDTFTD
-188 NEFSSIINDLFV
+188 AEVSNIINDLFV
-200 DDTIDI
+200 DDTVDI
-206 IEEMPSNVVIRIL
+206 IEEMPSNVVIRLL
-219 KLSNPETRSTINKLL
+219 KLSKPETRATLNKIL

-240 AGSLMTTE
+240 AGSIMTTE

-253 AKMTAAEAL
+253 TKMTVSEAL
-262 KKMRKQAVDKETI
+262 KKMRKQAIDKETI

-292 AKDIILHEPTDKVG
+292 AKDIILHKPNDKIG

-318 STDKE
+318 NTDRE
-323 EVSNLLA
+323 EVSSMLQ
-330 KYDLLAVPIVDSE
+330 KYDLLAVPVVDNE
-343 NRVTGI
+343 NRITGI

-357 VIQEESQE
+357 IIQEESQE

-372 IAPNTKPYL
+372 IAPTTKPYL

-393 PWLLILLVSATF
+393 PWLLILLISATF
-405 TGIIINVYEGT
+405 TGIIINVYEST

-442 SVTIIQSLATSDI
+442 SVTIIQSLATG
-455 EFKDIFKV
+455 EVELKDVLKV
-463 IWKEIRVAIIVAL
+463 IWKEIRVAVIVAF
-476 VLAIACFAK
+476 VLAVACFGK

-517 KLVGAILPLIAKKC
+517 KLVGAILPLLAKKIK
-531 HLDPAVVA
+531 LDPAVVA
-539 NPFITTIVDIISL
+539 NPFITTIVDVISL
-552 LVFCCFSIALL
+552 LIFCLFSITLL

>member
-11 KEEKFE
+11 NAEKFD
-17 ELCEVVEK
+17 ELNAMVEK
-25 INTKDLALALN
+25 INTTDLARALSRID
-36 KLDRDLLVQVLP
+36 KELLVQIFP
-48 KLPEDVSA
+48 KLPEEVSA
-56 RVFVKFKPDLQ
+56 RVFVKFKTDLQ

-75 DFEFKE
+75 GFEFKE

-87 ESDVENDV
+87 DSDVENDV

-119 IDNIENKKFGSLK
+119 IDNIENKKFSSLK
-132 PLLSEME
+132 PLLAEME
-139 PVDIA
+139 PADIA
-144 ELINDVDK
+144 DLMNDIDK
-152 KDAIVIFRLLPKDVA
+152 EKVVVIFRLLPKDLA
-167 SETFVNIDNNRQK
+167 SEVFVDMNVDRQK
-180 VLIQSFTD
+180 MLINT
-188 NEFSSIINDLFV
+188 FSDAEVSNIINDLFV

-206 IEEMPSNVVIRIL
+206 IEEMPSNVVIRLL
-219 KLSNPETRSTINKLL
+219 KLSKPETRATLNKIL

-240 AGSLMTTE
+240 AGSIMTTE

-253 AKMTAAEAL
+253 TKMTVAEAL
-262 KKMRKQAVDKETI
+262 KKMRKQAIDKETI

-292 AKDIILHEPTDKVG
+292 AKDIILHNPNDKIG

-318 STDKE
+318 NTDRE
-323 EVSNLLA
+323 EVSNMLQ
-330 KYDLLAVPIVDSE
+330 KYDLLAVPVVDNE
-343 NRVTGI
+343 NRITGI
-349 VTIDDAID
+349 VTIDDALDI
-357 VIQEESQE
+357 IQEETQE

-372 IAPNTKPYL
+372 IAPTTKPYL
-381 QTNVFSIFKNRL
+381 KTNVFAIFKNRL
-393 PWLLILLVSATF
+393 PWLLILLISATF

-442 SVTIIQSLATSDI
+442 SVTIIQSLATGDV
-455 EFKDIFKV
+455 ELKDVFKV
-463 IWKEIRVAIIVAL
+463 IWKEIRVAILVAL
-476 VLAIACFAK
+476 VLAVACFGK

-494 GYDYTFKIS
+494 GYDYTVKIS

-517 KLVGAILPLIAKKC
+517 KLVGAILPLLAKKIK
-531 HLDPAVVA
+531 LDPAVVA
-539 NPFITTIVDIISL
+539 NPFITTIVDVISL
-552 LVFCCFSIALL
+552 LIFCICSIALL